1 MIAPNTV
8 VGNRYKVT
16 RPLGGGGMKQVYLAA
31 DTRLANRPCALAEM
45 IDSFADP
52 KDRQTAAVAFHR
64 EADMLAGLAHDRIV
78 RIYDKL
84 SEGNRHFLV
93 MEYVEGET
101 LEEKLKA
108 AGDRLDES
116 TTIEIALQIL
126 DAIEYLHSRT
136 PPVIYRD
143 LKPSNVIVSPD
154 GRAKLVD
161 FGIARFFQPHATAT
175 MVGTQGYAPPEQYK
189 GKVEARSD
197 LYALGATMHFMLTGR
212 DPALEPPFM
221 FPPVQELC
229 PGCSP
234 TLADLVTEAL
244 ALDLKDRVPSAA
256 DFKRRLTRLKNPT
269 ATSIAVP
276 SNPRQAASSAPTV
289 VALDAPLCANCAKPI
304 PADARFCPYC
314 SADLAPAPQPS
325 PPVRAGTATRVTL
338 WAGSILAL
346 FAVAFAGLYYYQQTQ
361 REQQR
366 IAAAREHPLVFK
378 QLTLALSTR
387 TGEAISPPATT
398 FKDTEIANNKYL
410 KWSATFDNT
419 LAGVGS
425 GSEKVE
431 ARFYDPSGNQVAS
444 SDTERMLGEHDK
456 SVDFSAVA
464 LMPEAAAKTLGQYR
478 VALYAGDQMLAQQN
492 FTIAEDLAAKAKAKA
507 AAEAAEKKHLRQAQ
521 EEKRKALAMAGG
533 PIAHPTSRAGEH
545 PTAGR
550 TFRDCEYCPEMVV
563 VPAGS
568 FTMGAPSSEPGR
580 DSDEAQH
587 HVTIAHDFAVGR
599 YPVTRDEYGQFAAE
613 TSRAS
618 NNWQNPVFAQTGRDP
633 VVNVSWDDAKAYVAW
648 LSEKTGHSYRLL
660 SEAEYEYAERAGT
673 STAYWWGDNAD
684 ELCRYA
690 NGGPCNHHGTVPV
703 GSYPANAF
711 GLYDMAGNVWEWT
724 EDCWNG
730 SYAGA
735 PDDGTAWTTGDCGQR
750 VLRGGSLDHDA
761 RYLRSANR
769 DGLDTGLRSNDYIL
783 TYGLG
788 FRVARTL

>member
-1 MIAPNTV
+1 VIASNTL
-8 VGNRYKVT
+8 VGNRYRVV

-52 KDRQTAAVAFHR
+52 KDRQTAVAAFHR

-108 AGDRLDES
+108 AGGRLDES
-116 TTIEIALQIL
+116 TTTDIALQVL

-161 FGIARFFQPHATAT
+161 FGIARFFQPQATAT

-229 PGCSP
+229 PGCNP

-244 ALDLKDRVPSAA
+244 ALDLKDRMSSGA
-256 DFKRRLTRLKNPT
+256 DFKRRLTRLKYPT

-276 SNPRQAASSAPTV
+276 RNPRQAAASAPTV
-289 VALDAPLCANCAKPI
+289 VPLDAPLCANCAKPI
-304 PADARFCPYC
+304 PGDARFCPYC
-314 SADLAPAPQPS
+314 SADLAPAPQLS
-325 PPVRAGTATRVTL
+325 PPDRAGTAARVIF
-338 WAGSILAL
+338 WAGSILAV
-346 FAVAFAGLYYYQQTQ
+346 FAVAFAGVYYYQQSQ

-366 IAAAREHPLVFK
+366 IAAARENPLVFK

-387 TGEAISPPATT
+387 TGQAIAPPATS

-444 SDTERMLGEHDK
+444 SDTERMLGENDK

-507 AAEAAEKKHLRQAQ
+507 AAETAEKKHLRQVQ
-521 EEKRKALAMAGG
+521 EEKRKALAVASG

-545 PTAGR
+545 PTVGR
-550 TFRDCEYCPEMVV
+550 TFRDCDECPEMVV

-568 FTMGAPSSEPGR
+568 FTMGSPSSEAGR
-580 DSDEAQH
+580 YDQEGPQH
-587 HVTIAHDFAVGR
+587 HVTIGYSFAVGK
-599 YPVTRDEYGQFAAE
+599 YPVTRDEYARFVEATGH
-613 TSRAS
+613 S
-618 NNWQNPVFAQTGRDP
+618 NEDWRNPSFPQTGRDP
-633 VVNVSWDDAKAYVAW
+633 VVNVNWDDAKAYVGW
-648 LSEKTGHSYRLL
+648 LGEKAGHTYRLV

-673 STAYWWGDNAD
+673 STAYWWGDSDAD
-684 ELCRYA
+684 LCRYA
-690 NGGPCNHHGTVPV
+690 NGGPCNHDGTVPV

-724 EDCWNG
+724 EDCWNRG
-730 SYAGA
+730 YADA
-735 PDDGTAWTTGDCGQR
+735 PDNGAAWMTGDCGLR
-750 VLRGGSLDHDA
+750 VQRGGSWLNLP
-761 RYLRSANR
+761 RSLRSAYHGGVNSFYR
-769 DGLDTGLRSNDYIL
+769 VNGI
-783 TYGLG
+783 G

>member
-1 MIAPNTV
+1 M
-8 VGNRYKVT
+8 T

-31 DTRLANRPCALAEM
+31 DTRLADRLCALAEM

-52 KDRQTAAVAFHR
+52 KDRRTAATAFDR

-78 RIYDKL
+78 RIYDKF

-108 AGDRLDES
+108 AGGRLDES
-116 TTIEIALQIL
+116 TTIDIALQVL

-143 LKPSNVIVSPD
+143 LKPANVIVSPD
-154 GRAKLVD
+154 GRAKVVD
-161 FGIARFFQPHATAT
+161 FGIARFFQPQATAT

-276 SNPRQAASSAPTV
+276 HNPRQAASSAPTV

-325 PPVRAGTATRVTL
+325 PPVRAGTATRVTF

-346 FAVAFAGLYYYQQTQ
+346 FAVAFAGVYYYQQN
-361 REQQR
+361 QR

-387 TGEAISPPATT
+387 TGEATAPPATS

-410 KWSATFDNT
+410 KWSATFDQT
-419 LAGVGS
+419 LAGVG
-425 GSEKVE
+425 GFEKVE

-444 SDTERMLGEHDK
+444 SDTERLLGLTK
-456 SVDFSAVA
+456 ALTFSAVA

-478 VALYAGDQMLAQQN
+478 VALYAGDEMLAQQN

-521 EEKRKALAMAGG
+521 EENAKR
-533 PIAHPTSRAGEH
+533 
-545 PTAGR
+545 
-550 TFRDCEYCPEMVV
+550 
-563 VPAGS
+563 
-568 FTMGAPSSEPGR
+568 
-580 DSDEAQH
+580 
-587 HVTIAHDFAVGR
+587 
-599 YPVTRDEYGQFAAE
+599 
-613 TSRAS
+613 
-618 NNWQNPVFAQTGRDP
+618 
-633 VVNVSWDDAKAYVAW
+633 
-648 LSEKTGHSYRLL
+648 
-660 SEAEYEYAERAGT
+660 
-673 STAYWWGDNAD
+673 
-684 ELCRYA
+684 
-690 NGGPCNHHGTVPV
+690 
-703 GSYPANAF
+703 
-711 GLYDMAGNVWEWT
+711 
-724 EDCWNG
+724 
-730 SYAGA
+730 
-735 PDDGTAWTTGDCGQR
+735 
-750 VLRGGSLDHDA
+750 
-761 RYLRSANR
+761 
-769 DGLDTGLRSNDYIL
+769 
-783 TYGLG
+783 
-788 FRVARTL
+788 